1 MEPVLYHSSTGIS
14 TIGILVAALFWTWL
28 WGPIGLVLA
37 TPLTVCIVVIGRYV
51 PNLHFLDV
59 LLSDENAL
67 PPGAQLY
74 QRLLVSDEEE
84 SRELVEEYLKGHSV
98 DELLEHVL
106 LPALELTEQDTQRG
120 TLDVTRRDYIQE
132 NMQDLLDELPDLAP
146 DAFKREDDESERT
159 PAPTRTVLIAPAR
172 DVADEIAG
180 EMLALRLRE
189 QGIDATV
196 LSSKLL
202 FGEVVEQIS
211 QSPSPLVVVSAVP
224 PFAVRHARALTKRLR
239 HRLQGVKILVGVWAS
254 EEHGRRT
261 DSRILSAGSD
271 RLVHRL
277 ATAVEYVE
285 RYVPGRTR
293 AAQPAE
299 SAAES

>member
-1 MEPVLYHSSTGIS
+1 
-14 TIGILVAALFWTWL
+14 
-28 WGPIGLVLA
+28 
-37 TPLTVCIVVIGRYV
+37 VVIGRYV
-51 PNLHFLDV
+51 PNFRFLDI

-67 PPGAQLY
+67 PPGTQLY

-84 SRELVEEYLKGHSV
+84 SRELVEEYLKANSV

-120 TLDVTRRDYIQE
+120 TLDAARRDDIQE
-132 NMQDLLDELPDLAP
+132 NMQDLLEELPDLAP
-146 DAFKREDDESERT
+146 AAFKIDGDDTSSLPT
-159 PAPTRTVLIAPAR
+159 STRTVLIAPAN
-172 DVADEIAG
+172 DKADEIAG

-189 QGIDATV
+189 QGIDSTV

-211 QSPSPLVVVSAVP
+211 QSASPLVVVSAVP

-254 EEHGRRT
+254 EEHGKRT
-261 DSRILSAGSD
+261 DSRITSAGSD

-277 ATAVEYVE
+277 TTAVEYVE
-285 RYVPGRTR
+285 RYVPGRVR
-293 AAQPAE
+293 ATQPAE

>member
-1 MEPVLYHSSTGIS
+1 
-14 TIGILVAALFWTWL
+14 
-28 WGPIGLVLA
+28 
-37 TPLTVCIVVIGRYV
+37 VVIGRYV
-51 PNLHFLDV
+51 PNFQFLDI

-67 PPGAQLY
+67 PPGTQLY

-84 SRELVEEYLKGHSV
+84 SRELVEEYLKANSV

-120 TLDVTRRDYIQE
+120 TLDAARRDDIQE
-132 NMQDLLDELPDLAP
+132 NMQDLLEELPDLAP
-146 DAFKREDDESERT
+146 AAFKIDGDDTSSLPT
-159 PAPTRTVLIAPAR
+159 STRTVLIAPAN
-172 DVADEIAG
+172 DKADEIAG

-189 QGIDATV
+189 QGIDSTV

-211 QSPSPLVVVSAVP
+211 QSASPLVVVSAVP

-254 EEHGRRT
+254 EEHGKRT
-261 DSRILSAGSD
+261 DSRITSAGSD

-277 ATAVEYVE
+277 TTAVEYVE
-285 RYVPGRTR
+285 RYVPGRVR
-293 AAQPAE
+293 ASE
-299 SAAES
+299 AAEVVEKDTGVAK